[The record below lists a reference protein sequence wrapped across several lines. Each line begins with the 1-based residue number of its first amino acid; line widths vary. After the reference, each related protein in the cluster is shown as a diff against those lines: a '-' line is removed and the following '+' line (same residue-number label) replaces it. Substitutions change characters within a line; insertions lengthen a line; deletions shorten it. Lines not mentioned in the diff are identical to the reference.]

1 MALPQQPVTL
11 SPAQIEE
18 LNSKLHDMR
27 HNINNCLSLIV
38 AGAELARRKPE
49 AAMRMIESMEKQ
61 PDKVIAEMRAFSG
74 LFEQT
79 YGITRD

>member
-18 LNSKLHDMR
+18 LNQKLHEMR
-27 HNINNCLSLIV
+27 HNINNCLSLII
-38 AGAELARRKPE
+38 AGGELARRKPE

-61 PDKVIAEMRAFSG
+61 PDKVMAEMRAFSA
-74 LFEQT
+74 LFEQA